1 MSQFLVDL
9 QSVIREEMAD
19 FTQILAFVL
28 AIRFPTASIIIV
40 AVVFSTIFTMLTAF
54 FVAQQTVFIINF
66 YEIKKYG
73 GLLLFVSSIII
84 LKKAYMEHFI
94 SETKHKMIIYAV
106 TVLAFIL
113 VELIDKTGQVIFNL
127 VLNNPLSISLFGSIV
142 LGTLIAN
149 TPVIFLGTYISS
161 YLPKNINVIFVSVII
176 SLLAFQI
183 IMS

>member
-1 MSQFLVDL
+1 
-9 QSVIREEMAD
+9 
-19 FTQILAFVL
+19 
-28 AIRFPTASIIIV
+28 
-40 AVVFSTIFTMLTAF
+40 
-54 FVAQQTVFIINF
+54 
-66 YEIKKYG
+66 
-73 GLLLFVSSIII
+73 
-84 LKKAYMEHFI
+84 
-94 SETKHKMIIYAV
+94 MIIYAV

-149 TPVIFLGTYISS
+149 TPVIFFGTYVSN
-161 YLPKNINVIFVSVII
+161 YLPKNINVIFVSVIV